1 MHTVVVVVVAVNDFF
16 LAFVATVALAFQVLL
31 KLYYIVAHFKAI

>member
-1 MHTVVVVVVAVNDFF
+1 MHTVVVVVVVDDFL
-16 LAFVATVALAFQVLL
+16 LAFVATVAIAFQVLL